1 MWELYAQ
8 LLDLWSTH
16 PRLCHDV
23 WYAPLPTAHIVYAV
37 IDNSFQAR
45 TCTMK
50 NVFDVKSVHNRF
62 PVPCMRVPVKA
73 SSV

>member
-16 PRLCHDV
+16 PRLRHDV
-23 WYAPLPTAHIVYAV
+23 RYAPLPTACILYTV
-37 IDNSFQAR
+37 IDNLLQAK

-50 NVFDVKSVHNRF
+50 NVFDVKSVRSRF
-62 PVPCMRVPVKA
+62 PARCMRVPAKV
-73 SSV
+73 SSA

>member
-23 WYAPLPTAHIVYAV
+23 RYVPLPTVHILSAA
-37 IDNSFQAR
+37 IDNSLQAR

-50 NVFDVKSVHNRF
+50 NVFDVKSAHSLF
-62 PVPCMRVPVKA
+62 LAQCMRAPAKA
-73 SSV
+73 SSA